1 MELKASG
8 LRKRMLKMAYE
19 CGRSVHIGGSMSMA
33 EVLTVLYGEILNYK
47 KEDPFWSERDRFFLS
62 KGHCALALYAVLT
75 ETGFISED
83 EIKSF
88 MQDGSSF
95 GSHPVMDVAHG
106 IECSSGSLGQGVSMA
121 LGVAKAAKI
130 LEKGYKVYA
139 LVGNGEC
146 DEGSVWES
154 FMLAGQWKLDNLTVI
169 IDNNGLQ
176 SDGESSNIINTDN
189 LKDKLSG
196 FDLDVIDVNGHDEE
210 ELRNVFLRETVNKT
224 KVVICN
230 TVKGRGV
237 SFMENNNEWHHNR
250 LTKEL
255 FDKAVMEI

>member
-106 IECSSGSLGQGVSMA
+106 IECSSGSLGQGV
-121 LGVAKAAKI
+121 
-130 LEKGYKVYA
+130 
-139 LVGNGEC
+139 
-146 DEGSVWES
+146 
-154 FMLAGQWKLDNLTVI
+154 
-169 IDNNGLQ
+169 
-176 SDGESSNIINTDN
+176 
-189 LKDKLSG
+189 
-196 FDLDVIDVNGHDEE
+196 
-210 ELRNVFLRETVNKT
+210 
-224 KVVICN
+224 
-230 TVKGRGV
+230 
-237 SFMENNNEWHHNR
+237 
-250 LTKEL
+250 
-255 FDKAVMEI
+255 